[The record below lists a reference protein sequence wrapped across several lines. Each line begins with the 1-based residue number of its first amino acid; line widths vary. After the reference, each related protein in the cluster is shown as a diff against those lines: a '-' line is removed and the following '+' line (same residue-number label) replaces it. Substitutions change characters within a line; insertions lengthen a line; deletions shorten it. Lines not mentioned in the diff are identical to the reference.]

1 MIRHDRCRG
10 SSPTAQALRYH
21 LRMTDSIRAFVAD
34 IETPIGTM
42 VATASET
49 HLLLLEF
56 SHRRM
61 LNTQLDRVRR
71 ALHCEFERGES
82 PVFGVVRDQL
92 AEYFRGERRD
102 FEIPVDVPGTPFQT
116 RVWSELR
123 RIPSGTTTTYAR
135 LAEAIGQP
143 TAVRAVARANGD
155 NRIAIVIPCHRVI
168 GSDGQLVG
176 YGGGLWR
183 KKRLLDLEGRA
194 VTLPLFET

>member
-1 MIRHDRCRG
+1 MPDPMHAYV
-10 SSPTAQALRYH
+10 T
-21 LRMTDSIRAFVAD
+21 D

-42 VATASET
+42 VATASDT

-61 LNTQLDRVRR
+61 LDTQLDRVRR
-71 ALHCEFERGES
+71 AINCEFVRGES
-82 PVFGVVRDQL
+82 PVFDTVRTQL
-92 AEYFRGERRD
+92 DEYFRGDRRD
-102 FEIPVDVPGTPFQT
+102 FDVPLHVPGTPFQT
-116 RVWSELR
+116 RVWTELR
-123 RIPSGTTTTYAR
+123 KIPAGTTTSYAR

-155 NRIAIVIPCHRVI
+155 NRVAIIIPCHRVI

-183 KKRLLDLEGRA
+183 KRRLLQLEGKA
-194 VTLPLFET
+194 MTLSLFAEVP

>member
-1 MIRHDRCRG
+1 MT
-10 SSPTAQALRYH
+10 PTV
-21 LRMTDSIRAFVAD
+21 RAYVAE

-61 LNTQLDRVRR
+61 LDTQLERVRR
-71 ALHCEFERGES
+71 ALDCEFERGES
-82 PVFGVVRDQL
+82 PVFDRVRAQL
-92 AEYFRGERRD
+92 GEYFAGERRE
-102 FEIPVDVPGTPFQT
+102 FEVPMLVPGTSFQM

-123 RIPSGTTTTYAR
+123 KIPPGTTTTYGR

-155 NRIAIVIPCHRVI
+155 NRVAILIPCHRVI

-183 KKRLLDLEGRA
+183 KRKLLELEGRA
-194 VTLPLFET
+194 LTLPLFTP